1 MFMIWDSSHENLQL
15 FDWVSNTA
23 SYGFI
28 SLYVNP
34 PSYSY
39 DRAFFLNLT
48 FKIQGQSHSSRSH
61 NRNNI
66 LSTHIPL
73 VPCQSALPFPRYSI
87 FKIWPWKSKV
97 KVIAQGHKVGI
108 TPYQLISLLFHVDR
122 PCHSWDTAISKFD
135 VENSRSRSWVRSKLK
150 VITWVLHSVDSH
162 PFRFM
167 WIGHPFLS
175 YDFFKIWPWK
185 SRVKVMGEV
194 IVQNHKVGLTS
205 YRLTSL
211 SFHVNLASHCWVKT
225 FQNLTLKFKGQGHGW
240 GHSSKSQCGSNIL
253 STHIPFVPCQSA
265 LPFLT
270 YSIIKI
276 WPSKS
281 RVKVMGEV
289 TIQSHNEGLTSYRLT
304 SLLFHVNRP
313 SHSWVMTFFKIW
325 PWNSKVK
332 VMGEVTVQS
341 HNVGLTS
348 YRFTSLLFHVNW
360 PSHSWNTASSQFDLE
375 NQGSRSYDPDVA
387 QLQV

>member
-1 MFMIWDSSHENLQL
+1 M
-15 FDWVSNTA
+15 
-23 SYGFI
+23 
-28 SLYVNP
+28 
-34 PSYSY
+34 
-39 DRAFFLNLT
+39 T

-108 TPYQLISLLFHVDR
+108 TPYRLTSLSFHVDR

-150 VITWVLHSVDSH
+150 VITWVLHSVESH
-162 PFRFM
+162 PFHSMSIR
-167 WIGHPFLS
+167 HPVPELWF
-175 YDFFKIWPWK
+175 
-185 SRVKVMGEV
+185 
-194 IVQNHKVGLTS
+194 
-205 YRLTSL
+205 
-211 SFHVNLASHCWVKT
+211 

-270 YSIIKI
+270 YSIFKI
-276 WPSKS
+276 WPWKS

-289 TIQSHNEGLTSYRLT
+289 TIQSHNVGLTSYRLT

-313 SHSWVMTFFKIW
+313 SHSWVMTFFQNLTLKFEGQGYGWGHSSKSQCGSNILSTHIPFVPCQLALPFLKYSIFKIW
-325 PWNSKVK
+325 PWKSRVKVK
-332 VMGEVTVQS
+332 WPWCCTTI
-341 HNVGLTS
+341 GLDNS
-348 YRFTSLLFHVNW
+348 IELRMV
-360 PSHSWNTASSQFDLE
+360 
-375 NQGSRSYDPDVA
+375 
-387 QLQV
+387 

>member
-1 MFMIWDSSHENLQL
+1 MFMIWDSSQEDLQL
-15 FDWVSNTA
+15 SDWVSNTA

-28 SLYVNP
+28 SFYVNP

-108 TPYQLISLLFHVDR
+108 TPYRLTSLLFHVDR

-150 VITWVLHSVDSH
+150 VITWVLHSVNSH
-162 PFRFM
+162 PFRSM
-167 WIGHPFLS
+167 SIRHPVPEL
-175 YDFFKIWPWK
+175 W
-185 SRVKVMGEV
+185 
-194 IVQNHKVGLTS
+194 L
-205 YRLTSL
+205 
-211 SFHVNLASHCWVKT
+211 
-225 FQNLTLKFKGQGHGW
+225 FQNLTLKIKGQGHGW
-240 GHSSKSQCGSNIL
+240 GHSSKSQGGSNIL
-253 STHIPFVPCQSA
+253 STHIPFS
-265 LPFLT
+265 
-270 YSIIKI
+270 
-276 WPSKS
+276 
-281 RVKVMGEV
+281 
-289 TIQSHNEGLTSYRLT
+289 
-304 SLLFHVNRP
+304 FHVNLA
-313 SHSWVMTFFKIW
+313 SHYWVKDFFKIW
-325 PWNSKVK
+325 PWNSRVN

-348 YRFTSLLFHVNW
+348 YRLTSLSFHVNR
-360 PSHSWNTASSQFDLE
+360 PSHSWHTAFSKFDLE
-375 NQGSRSYDPDVA
+375 NQGSRSWVR
-387 QLQV
+387 